1 MTKNQVK
8 MWVVGLLAGG
18 SLLAC
23 SPKEIQTGNLNVIPL
38 PQEITETADA
48 SPFVIRSSTTICYP
62 SRKKLHCFGTGSV
75 YSTKGRIYS
84 EHYF

>member
-38 PQEITETADA
+38 PQEITAP
-48 SPFVIRSSTTICYP
+48 SVIPKVTP
-62 SRKKLHCFGTGSV
+62 S
-75 YSTKGRIYS
+75 
-84 EHYF
+84 